1 MDILSSVQFDPAALL
16 EATGYIGLFLIVF
29 AESGLFFGFFLPGD
43 SFLFAAG
50 LLAFQGI
57 FPFPFLLFLVII
69 AAILGDNIGYWFGKK
84 VGPHLFTK
92 EESFFFHPKHVERTK
107 AFYERHGAK
116 TIILARFIPIVRT
129 YAPILA
135 GVGSMRY
142 QTFLKYNVLGGL
154 LWGTLMLSAGYFLVR
169 LFPAI
174 EDYLTLV
181 ILGIIVL
188 SFLPIIHE
196 FLRVK
201 KTP

>member
-43 SFLFAAG
+43 SLLFAAG

-57 FPFPFLLFLVII
+57 FQFPFLLFLVII

-201 KTP
+201 KAP